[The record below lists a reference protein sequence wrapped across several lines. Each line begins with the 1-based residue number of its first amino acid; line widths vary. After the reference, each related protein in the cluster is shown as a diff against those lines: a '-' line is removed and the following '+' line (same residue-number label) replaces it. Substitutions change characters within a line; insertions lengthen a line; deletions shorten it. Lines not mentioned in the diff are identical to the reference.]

1 LKPLPANLKYVY
13 LGDNETLPMTISNSL
28 TELKE
33 EKLIRVPR
41 DKKSAIGWTLADI
54 KGLSP
59 TLCTH
64 KIALE
69 PDATPKRDP

>member
-1 LKPLPANLKYVY
+1 
-13 LGDNETLPMTISNSL
+13 M
-28 TELKE
+28 
-33 EKLIRVPR
+33 IRVLR
-41 DKKSAIGWTLADI
+41 ENKSAIGWTLADI

-69 PDATPKRDP
+69 PNITPKRDPQRRLNPPMMVVVQKEI